1 VPCGSVFALTEPI
14 IVRLHSHDSANHTL
28 ICGGLYRAH
37 SPSCAV
43 IFPSMACRHA
53 LPQTLSVFVCFRS
66 SRSIST
72 YTGHQRSVERSSTP
86 CAARLIWVC
95 RVTAVANCSWTGA
108 IPPLCPRHSKPSS
121 QHPGWHFLFEKCKV
135 AAAEQLLNLTIGT
148 RNLEIIL
155 GDDCSSPLPR
165 GKSAVIQECLC
176 LSCACMATRGSRKA
190 LPSREASGGGLEVR
204 RLGVNLT
211 RRGRDRI

>member
-1 VPCGSVFALTEPI
+1 MQDVHWAQALSRAI
-14 IVRLHSHDSANHTL
+14 IDPLRSQADM
-28 ICGGLYRAH
+28 GLQGKLPTADGLEQ
-37 SPSCAV
+37 SP
-43 IFPSMACRHA
+43 
-53 LPQTLSVFVCFRS
+53 TFV
-66 SRSIST
+66 
-72 YTGHQRSVERSSTP
+72 
-86 CAARLIWVC
+86 
-95 RVTAVANCSWTGA
+95 RVTAN
-108 IPPLCPRHSKPSS
+108 PPHNTQLALPFC
-121 QHPGWHFLFEKCKV
+121 QVFEEGKV
-135 AAAEQLLNLTIGT
+135 AAAEQLLMFTIGT

-155 GDDCSSPLPR
+155 GDDSSSPLSR